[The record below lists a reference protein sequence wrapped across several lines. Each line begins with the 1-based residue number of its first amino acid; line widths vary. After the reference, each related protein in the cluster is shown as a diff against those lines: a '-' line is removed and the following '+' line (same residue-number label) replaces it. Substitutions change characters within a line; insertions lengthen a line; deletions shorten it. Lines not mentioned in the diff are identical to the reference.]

1 MALQTRFSELFR
13 GAKKGA
19 SATALV
25 QPLPPESIS
34 ALRAS
39 APPKPSRHDLAPRV
53 SMTQFVGE
61 HVLLHGSNDGAT
73 PGSVLSDGEV
83 WECAAGTEAVD
94 WWLTEGTGNAGSRAL
109 DLVMAQLTA
118 SSPLVERW
126 ERTGDVRTVVA
137 EFTPLLAVIELGHVR
152 ACMEAVG
159 LNLERLAELR
169 KLMLAFI
176 QLEAP
181 GTEAESATLTE
192 HACAVRA
199 ELAAAC
205 AWQLRG
211 RRESSHLAR
220 ITDSVNAL
228 ELAMDLTELAD
239 LVSDNEPLF
248 AGDQSLETAEL
259 TELAVTLACKLRA
272 RNLHSS
278 PCVGHE
284 WGLRAQVFS
293 LLMDCAIEVQTA
305 GCYALRHEPH
315 WVRFF
320 GPVRNVA
327 RPRSKLR
334 DSLGR

>member
-1 MALQTRFSELFR
+1 MALQTRISELFR
-13 GAKKGA
+13 GAKRGA
-19 SATALV
+19 SATSLV
-25 QPLPPESIS
+25 SPLPPESVS

-39 APPKPSRHDLAPRV
+39 APPKPVRQDFAPRL

-61 HVLLHGSNDGAT
+61 NTLLHSSNDGAT
-73 PGSVLSDGEV
+73 PGSTLSDGEV

-94 WWLTEGTGNAGSRAL
+94 WWITEGTGNAGSRAL
-109 DLVMAQLTA
+109 DAVMAQLAA
-118 SSPLVERW
+118 SSPLIERW

-137 EFTPLLAVIELGHVR
+137 QFTPLLAVSELAHVR
-152 ACMEAVG
+152 QNLEAVG
-159 LNLERLAELR
+159 LDAERLSELR
-169 KLMLAFI
+169 TLVLAFI

-181 GTEAESATLTE
+181 GTEGEWASLVE

-199 ELAAAC
+199 ELVAAC

-211 RRESSHLAR
+211 RRDASQLAR
-220 ITDSVNAL
+220 ITDSVDAI

-248 AGDQSLETAEL
+248 ARDQSLEVAEL

-293 LLMDCAIEVQTA
+293 LLMDCATEVQSA

-315 WVRFF
+315 WARLF
-320 GPVRNVA
+320 GPIRNVA
-327 RPRSKLR
+327 RHRSKIER
-334 DSLGR
+334 FAR